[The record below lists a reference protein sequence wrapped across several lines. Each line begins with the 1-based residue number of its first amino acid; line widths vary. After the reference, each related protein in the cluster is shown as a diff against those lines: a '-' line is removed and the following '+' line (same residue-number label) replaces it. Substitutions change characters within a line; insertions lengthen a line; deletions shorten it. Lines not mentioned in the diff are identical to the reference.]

1 MKTLAYNRRA
11 RFDYEVIEKL
21 EAGISLL
28 GTEVKS
34 VKAGHMS
41 LRGAFVTMHDGE
53 AFLINATVPP
63 WQPGNAPADYDPVRA
78 RKLLLKRSEL
88 KSLLGA
94 KKAKGLTMVPLRV
107 YSKRGKVK
115 VEVILG
121 RGRKKVDKKQL
132 KRERD
137 IKREMERMLKNTN
150 V

>member
-1 MKTLAYNRRA
+1 MKALAYNRKA
-11 RFDYEVIEKL
+11 KFDYEAIEKL

-41 LRGAFVTMHDGE
+41 LRGAFVTMHDGQ
-53 AFLINATVPP
+53 AFLINATIPP

-78 RKLLLKRSEL
+78 RKLLFKKSEL
-88 KSLLGA
+88 KGLLGA
-94 KKAKGLTMVPLRV
+94 KKSKGLTIVPLRV

-115 VEVILG
+115 VEVILA

-137 IKREMERMLKNTN
+137 IKRDMERTLKNPN
-150 V
+150 I

>member
-1 MKTLAYNRRA
+1 MKSLAYNRKA
-11 RFDYEVIEKL
+11 RHEYEVIEKL

-34 VKAGHMS
+34 IKAGHMS
-41 LRGAFVTMHDGE
+41 LRGAFVTMHDGQ

-63 WQPGNAPADYDPVRA
+63 WQIGNAPADYDPVRA
-78 RKLLLKRSEL
+78 RKLLLKKSEL
-88 KSLLGA
+88 KGLLGA
-94 KKAKGLTMVPLRV
+94 KKAKGLTIVPLRV

-115 VEVILG
+115 VEVALA

-137 IKREMERMLKNTN
+137 IKREMERTLKNPN